1 MVILGLENEN
11 FQLTQHQIDFNNIDI
26 DKMMRSNKDFYDKKI
41 LNIPLDAKM
50 MKKLS
55 YYV

>member
-1 MVILGLENEN
+1 MLGLENVN
-11 FQLTQHQIDFNNIDI
+11 FQLTQHQIDFSNIDI

-41 LNIPLDAKM
+41 LNILLDAKM

>member
-1 MVILGLENEN
+1 MVILGLENVN
-11 FQLTQHQIDFNNIDI
+11 FQLTQHEIDFKNIDI
-26 DKMMRSNKDFYDKKI
+26 DKMIRSNKDCYDKKI
-41 LNIPLDAKM
+41 LNILLDTKM

>member
-1 MVILGLENEN
+1 MVILGLENVN
-11 FQLTQHQIDFNNIDI
+11 FQLTQHEIDFKNTDI
-26 DKMMRSNKDFYDKKI
+26 DKMIISNKDCYDKKI
-41 LNIPLDAKM
+41 LNILLDTKM

>member
-1 MVILGLENEN
+1 MVILGLENVN
-11 FQLTQHQIDFNNIDI
+11 FQLTQHEIDFKNTDI
-26 DKMMRSNKDFYDKKI
+26 DKMIRSNKDCYDKKI
-41 LNIPLDAKM
+41 LNILLDTKM